1 LILKI
6 QRFFEILFLDFPTS
20 KPHICRHMNKEF
32 AFIASDGEKL
42 RITTFLNEQ
51 LFFGKT
57 LVFVHGFKGFK
68 DWGFGPYL
76 GEYFANK
83 GFFVI
88 TFNFSHNGIGE
99 NKFEFTEVEKFAN
112 NTYSR
117 ELRELNEL
125 LDAFRNGFFKEIDS
139 KLKIGLIGH
148 SRGGAVAILTASK
161 RNDIAAVASWAAIS
175 KLDRYSV
182 RQKDEWRKKGYF
194 EIMNVRTK
202 QMMRLNL
209 SILDDIVQNE
219 SGSLNLENA
228 LKNLDRPL
236 LIAHGDQDLAVP
248 VSEAELL
255 YQWSDKSKTELFKI
269 FGTGHTFDIVHPFSG
284 TTVKFEKLLEE
295 TTKFFIK
302 NLN

>member
-1 LILKI
+1 
-6 QRFFEILFLDFPTS
+6 
-20 KPHICRHMNKEF
+20 MNKDF
-32 AFIASDGEKL
+32 TLIASDGEKL
-42 RITTFLNEQ
+42 SITTYLNEQ

-76 GEYFANK
+76 GKYFANK

-99 NKFEFTEVEKFAN
+99 SKNEFTEVEKFAK
-112 NTYSR
+112 NTFSR
-117 ELRELNEL
+117 EVRELNEL
-125 LDAFRNGFFKEIDS
+125 LDASRNGFFEGIDP
-139 KLKIGLIGH
+139 KGKIGLIGH
-148 SRGGAVAILTASK
+148 SKGGALALLTASK
-161 RNDIAAVASWAAIS
+161 RNDIDAIATWASIS
-175 KLDRYSV
+175 KLDRYSK
-182 RQKDEWRKKGYF
+182 RQKEDWRNKGYF
-194 EIMNVRTK
+194 EILNTRTN
-202 QMMRLNL
+202 QMMRLDI
-209 SILDDIVQNE
+209 SILEDIKQNE
-219 SGSLNLENA
+219 NGSLNLENA
-228 LKNLDRPL
+228 LKNLNRPL

-248 VSEAELL
+248 ISEAELL

>member
-1 LILKI
+1 MQKFLK
-6 QRFFEILFLDFPTS
+6 ILFLDFPDS
-20 KPHICRHMNKEF
+20 KPHICHYMNKDF
-32 AFIASDGEKL
+32 TLIASDGEKL
-42 RITTFLNEQ
+42 SITTYLNEQ

-57 LVFVHGFKGFK
+57 LVFIHGFKGFK

-99 NKFEFTEVEKFAN
+99 SKNEFTEIEKFAK
-112 NTYSR
+112 NTFSR
-117 ELRELNEL
+117 EVRELNEL
-125 LDAFRNGFFKEIDS
+125 LDAFRSGFFAEIDTKS
-139 KLKIGLIGH
+139 KIGLIGH

-161 RNDIAAVASWAAIS
+161 RDDIDAVASWAAIS

-182 RQKDEWRKKGYF
+182 RQKNEWRKKGYF
-194 EIMNVRTK
+194 EIMNVRTN
-202 QMMRLNL
+202 QLMRLDL
-209 SILDDIVQNE
+209 SLLEDIEQNE

-228 LKNLDRPL
+228 LKNFNRQL

-248 VSEAELL
+248 VSEAEQL

>member
-1 LILKI
+1 
-6 QRFFEILFLDFPTS
+6 
-20 KPHICRHMNKEF
+20 MNKDF
-32 AFIASDGEKL
+32 TLIASDGEKL
-42 RITTFLNEQ
+42 SITTYLNEQ

-57 LVFVHGFKGFK
+57 LVFIHGFKGFK

-99 NKFEFTEVEKFAN
+99 SKNEFTEIEKFAK
-112 NTYSR
+112 NTFSR
-117 ELRELNEL
+117 EVRELNEL
-125 LDAFRNGFFKEIDS
+125 LDAFRSGFFAEIDTKS
-139 KLKIGLIGH
+139 KIGLIGH

-161 RNDIAAVASWAAIS
+161 RDDIDAVVSWAAIS

-194 EIMNVRTK
+194 EIMNVRTN
-202 QMMRLNL
+202 QLMRLDL
-209 SILDDIVQNE
+209 SLLEDIEQNE

-228 LKNLDRPL
+228 LKNFNRQL

-248 VSEAELL
+248 VSEAEQL